1 MRIVSSPGKSL
12 MPIHSLFGL
21 ALAGLFALASSPVP
35 AATSITESRAMHAEG
50 TFDVKTIGQKADNPD
65 AEAGGFARIAL
76 DKQYHGAI
84 EGTGNGEMLASGDGV
99 KSGAYVAL
107 EKISGS
113 LDGRHGSFVL
123 MHHAVM
129 VDGAPRDWR
138 VTVVPDSGTDA
149 LVGIG
154 GELRILIANG
164 KHSYDFEYSL
174 P

>member
-1 MRIVSSPGKSL
+1 MSMKSL
-12 MPIHSLFGL
+12 LLVAFICIL
-21 ALAGLFALASSPVP
+21 ALAASAVT
-35 AATSITESRAMHAEG
+35 ATSPIRESTTMHAEG
-50 TFDVKTIGQKADNPD
+50 TFDVKTTAQKADNPD

-76 DKQYHGAI
+76 DKRYHGAI
-84 EGTGNGEMLASGDGV
+84 EGSGKGEMLASGDGV

-107 EKISGS
+107 EKVSGS

-138 VTVVPDSGTDA
+138 VTVVPDSGTDNLA
-149 LVGIG
+149 GIA

-164 KHSYDFEYSL
+164 KHSYAFEYSL